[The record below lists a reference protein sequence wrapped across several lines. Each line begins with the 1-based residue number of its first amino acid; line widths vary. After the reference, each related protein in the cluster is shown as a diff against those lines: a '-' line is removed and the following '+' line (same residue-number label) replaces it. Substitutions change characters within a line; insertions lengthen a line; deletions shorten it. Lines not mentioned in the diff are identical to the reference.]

1 MYLSATRSAQAARPT
16 AASKAAKVSGTVVAL
31 GVVSL
36 LTDMSAEMVT
46 AVLPMYLMYGLG
58 LGYLQLGMLDGLYT
72 GATAVLRLGGGYAAD
87 RLGRPKLVAGAG
99 YGLSALTKLGFP
111 LAGASMG
118 GIGVM
123 VGIDRLG
130 KGVRTAPRDA
140 LIAASTPP
148 AALGRAF
155 GVHRTL
161 DTAGALLGPLLAFAL
176 LSTVVGGYDVVF
188 AGSFSL
194 AVAGVLA
201 LVFFVRAPAVVD
213 RDRRASLR
221 QAIRA
226 VVAPGVRRIWLL
238 TGVLGLATVGDMFL
252 YLAVQQRLG
261 LPTAA
266 LPLLP
271 LASALTFM
279 LAATPAGRLADR
291 AGRLRVFIGGHA
303 LLVGGYLL
311 LAGGVRGWGFA
322 ALVLVLH
329 GLFYACA
336 DGVLMAHAG
345 SLLPQE
351 IRSTGMA
358 VVQTTQALARAAG
371 AVGFGVLAQSATLG
385 TAFAVAAA
393 ALSAAIAA
401 GILVHRRGGTA

>member
-1 MYLSATRSAQAARPT
+1 MYLSATRSAQAGRTTPPGG
-16 AASKAAKVSGTVVAL
+16 AAKVSGTVVAL

-46 AVLPMYLMYGLG
+46 AILPMYLMYGLG

-72 GATAVLRLGGGYAAD
+72 GASALLRLGGGYAAD

-99 YGLSALTKLGFP
+99 YGLSAMTKLGFP
-111 LAGASMG
+111 LAGASMA

-123 VGIDRLG
+123 VGVDRLG
-130 KGVRTAPRDA
+130 KGLRTAPRDA
-140 LIAASTPP
+140 MIAGATPP
-148 AALGRAF
+148 EALGRAF

-161 DTAGALLGPLLAFAL
+161 DTAGALLGPLLAFGL
-176 LSTVVGGYDVVF
+176 LSTVAEGYDVVF
-188 AGSFSL
+188 VGSFCIAL
-194 AVAGVLA
+194 VGVLA
-201 LVFFVRAPAVVD
+201 LVFFVREPVPADRSRRTALREAFAAVTAPA
-213 RDRRASLR
+213 
-221 QAIRA
+221 
-226 VVAPGVRRIWLL
+226 VRRIWSL

-261 LPTAA
+261 LPPAA

-279 LAATPAGRLADR
+279 LAATPVGRLADR
-291 AGRLRVFIGGHA
+291 VGRMRVFLTGHV

-311 LAGGVRGWGFA
+311 LAGGARGWGFA
-322 ALVLVLH
+322 VAVLLLH
-329 GLFYACA
+329 GLFYAAA

-345 SLLPQE
+345 SLLPE
-351 IRSTGMA
+351 RIRSTGMA

-371 AVGFGVLAQSATLG
+371 AIAFGVLAQTVSLG
-385 TAFAVAAA
+385 TAFAVAAV
-393 ALSAAIAA
+393 ALSIAVTA
-401 GILVHRRGGTA
+401 GMWTESRGGAA